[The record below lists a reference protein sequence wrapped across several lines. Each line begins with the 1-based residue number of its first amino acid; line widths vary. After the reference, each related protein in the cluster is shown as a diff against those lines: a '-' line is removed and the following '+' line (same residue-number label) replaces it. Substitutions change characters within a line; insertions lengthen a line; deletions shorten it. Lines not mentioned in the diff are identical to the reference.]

1 VVEEY
6 RRELEVH
13 CYRMLGSL
21 HEAEDLVQET
31 YLKAWRARDRFD
43 GRSSVRTWLY
53 RIATNACLDALKAR
67 PRRALPVDLGPE
79 EPAHWLEPIPD
90 TVLNEAQAGPEA
102 ALVAKEGVELAFL
115 AALQHLPPR
124 QRAVLILRDVLDWP
138 AAQTATLLDMTVPAV
153 NSALQRAKA
162 RMPAPLQ
169 PATAAE
175 HEVARRYADAFQR
188 ADIPAMISLL
198 AEDVRASMPPLRIWY
213 RGKAAIE
220 QALRESRATLGE
232 VRVRC
237 TSANRRPAMVSHIRP
252 PGETDWQPFAVGV
265 LHITAGRI
273 TEMVAFHD
281 PAVVA
286 LFDGR
291 ESPTSDRR
299 AGTGVAEGRN
309 GHG

>member
-1 VVEEY
+1 MVEEY

-31 YLKAWRARDRFD
+31 YLKAWRARDGFD

-67 PRRALPVDLGPE
+67 PRRALPVDLGSD
-79 EPAHWLEPIPD
+79 EPALWLEPIPD
-90 TVLNEAQAGPEA
+90 TVLNAAQAGPEA

-124 QRAVLILRDVLDWP
+124 QRAVLILRDVLEWP

-153 NSALQRAKA
+153 NSALQRAKT
-162 RMPAPLQ
+162 RMPAPSK

-188 ADIPAMISLL
+188 GDIPAMVRLL
-198 AEDVRASMPPLRIWY
+198 ADEVRASMPPLRIWY
-213 RGKAAIE
+213 RGRTAVE
-220 QALRESRATLGE
+220 QALRESRAALGE

-237 TSANRRPAMVSHIRP
+237 TAANRRPAMVSHIRP
-252 PGETDWQPFAVGV
+252 PGETDWQPFAVGI

-273 TEMVAFHD
+273 TELVAFHD

-286 LFDGR
+286 RFDR
-291 ESPTSDRR
+291 
-299 AGTGVAEGRN
+299 
-309 GHG
+309 

>member
-1 VVEEY
+1 MVEEY

-31 YLKAWRARDRFD
+31 YLKAWRARDGFD
-43 GRSSVRTWLY
+43 HRSSVRTWLY

-67 PRRALPVDLGPE
+67 PRRALPVDLAPGE
-79 EPAHWLEPIPD
+79 AEHWLEPIPD
-90 TVLNEAQAGPEA
+90 SVLDAADPEA

-124 QRAVLILRDVLDWP
+124 QRAVLILRDVLEWP

-162 RMPAPLQ
+162 RMPAPAK

-175 HEVARRYADAFQR
+175 HEIARRYADAFQR

-198 AEDVRASMPPLRIWY
+198 AEDARASMPPWRIWY
-213 RGKAAIE
+213 QGKEAIE
-220 QALRESRATLGE
+220 QSLRDGRPGLGE
-232 VRVRC
+232 IRVRC
-237 TSANRRPAMVSHIRP
+237 TGANRMPAVVAHVRP
-252 PGETDWQPFAVGV
+252 PGASDWQPFAVSV
-265 LHITAGRI
+265 LHVVAGRI
-273 TEMVAFHD
+273 TDMVAFHD

-286 LFDGR
+286 LFER
-291 ESPTSDRR
+291 IAPS
-299 AGTGVAEGRN
+299 GVAKRRN
-309 GHG
+309 GHR

>member
-1 VVEEY
+1 MEEY

-31 YLKAWRARDRFD
+31 YLKAWRARDGFD

-67 PRRALPVDLGPE
+67 PRRALPVDLGSD
-79 EPAHWLEPIPD
+79 EPALWLEPIPD
-90 TVLNEAQAGPEA
+90 TVLNAAQAGPEA

-124 QRAVLILRDVLDWP
+124 QRAVLILRDVLEWP

-153 NSALQRAKA
+153 NSALQRAKT
-162 RMPAPLQ
+162 RMPAPSK

-188 ADIPAMISLL
+188 GDIPAMVRLL
-198 AEDVRASMPPLRIWY
+198 ADEVRASMPPLRIWY
-213 RGKAAIE
+213 RGRTAVE
-220 QALRESRATLGE
+220 QALRESRAALGE

-237 TSANRRPAMVSHIRP
+237 TAANRRPAMVSHIRP
-252 PGETDWQPFAVGV
+252 PGETDWQPFAVGI

-273 TEMVAFHD
+273 TELVAFHD

-286 LFDGR
+286 RFDR
-291 ESPTSDRR
+291 
-299 AGTGVAEGRN
+299 
-309 GHG
+309 